1 MDFLTNMNDTDRAP
15 VQPGRTQAPFPD
27 QNFL

>member
-1 MDFLTNMNDTDRAP
+1 MDFSPDMNDNDRAP
-15 VQPGRTQAPFPD
+15 VQPGRTQAPFSD